1 MRLRTGGC
9 QHIIEDM
16 EKPFFQSGTL
26 WAVSQKAGPV
36 DVAAVDSHDDL
47 QGFGSPVTGH
57 ESAFHQILHDHLIPF
72 HQRAP
77 DDHFPDI
84 RRQPLEFFREQI
96 QVIGLDYTA
105 QLGTVPAENML

>member
-1 MRLRTGGC
+1 
-9 QHIIEDM
+9 M

-96 QVIGLDYTA
+96 QVICLDYTA